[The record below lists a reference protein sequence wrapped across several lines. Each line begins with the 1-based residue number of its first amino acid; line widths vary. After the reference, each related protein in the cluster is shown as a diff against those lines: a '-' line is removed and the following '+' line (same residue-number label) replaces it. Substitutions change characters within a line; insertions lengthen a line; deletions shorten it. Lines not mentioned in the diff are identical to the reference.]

1 MTKREAH
8 IEALYVGAI
17 LVRRSVDQD
26 GLQCEYDEAD
36 QFYLEKAIREIA
48 DSLHSRAV
56 RLERKLK

>member
-8 IEALYVGAI
+8 IEALYVSTA

-36 QFYLEKAIREIA
+36 QVYLEKAIREIA
-48 DSLHSRAV
+48 DSLHSRAT
-56 RLERKLK
+56 RLDRKEK